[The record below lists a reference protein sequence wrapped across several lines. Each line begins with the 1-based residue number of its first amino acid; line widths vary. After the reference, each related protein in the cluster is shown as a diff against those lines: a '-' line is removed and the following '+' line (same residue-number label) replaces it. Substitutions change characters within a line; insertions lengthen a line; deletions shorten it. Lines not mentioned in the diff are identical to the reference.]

1 MSDIIKCSCKHEFQ
15 DSMYGKGNRVSTPMK
30 NGQLRCTVC
39 GTLHGTASITKAKPT
54 VKITTEPTDAKVEV
68 KKDEKKD
75 VDVKKDDKKKSLK
88 GGKR

>member
-1 MSDIIKCSCKHEFQ
+1 MSDIIKCSCEHEFQ
-15 DSMYGKGNRVSTPMK
+15 DKIYGRGNRVSTPMR

-54 VKITTEPTDAKVEV
+54 VKITTEPVVDVKVVKSAEKTDA
-68 KKDEKKD
+68 
-75 VDVKKDDKKKSLK
+75 KKDDKKKSLK